1 MPPKIYTI
9 PDHVK
14 TPRELFLAIIDDQ
27 NAEGLFP
34 RPTSKGAAK
43 ALYAPT
49 AVYTDPMNWDAKR
62 RRRRLSSEQCVA
74 RYSDLMDRGML
85 RIVERRDHYRHLILV
100 FETCHENA

>member
-27 NAEGLFP
+27 NAEGPFP

-49 AVYTDPMNWDAKR
+49 AVYTDPMNFDAKR
-62 RRRRLSSEQCVA
+62 RRRRLSSAQCVSLY
-74 RYSDLMDRGML
+74 RDLMELGVIRV
-85 RIVERRDHYRHLILV
+85 VERRDYDRHLRLAV
-100 FETCHENA
+100 VTVN

>member
-27 NAEGLFP
+27 NAEGPFP

-49 AVYTDPMNWDAKR
+49 AVYTDPMNFDAKR
-62 RRRRLSSEQCVA
+62 RRRRLSSAQCV
-74 RYSDLMDRGML
+74 RLYRDLLERGVL
-85 RIVERRDHYRHLILV
+85 RVVERRDYDRHLRWTV
-100 FETCHENA
+100 ETAHRL

>member
-1 MPPKIYTI
+1 MPRKIDPI

-14 TPRELFLAIIDDQ
+14 TPRDLFLFIIDDQ

-62 RRRRLSSEQCVA
+62 RRRRLSSAQCVSLY
-74 RYSDLMDRGML
+74 RELLGLGVL
-85 RIVERRDHYRHLILV
+85 RVVERRDHHRHLKLAV
-100 FETCHENA
+100 VTVN